1 MSQNENDLQNDDLL
15 SFLCSSCKSELRSIF
30 SIGVP
35 SYLNTSVSNISSIP
49 CNSQVSEIAAN
60 DEINAAY
67 HSLEKSEIIRNETRR
82 DASSG
87 TFGIQVQKVND
98 ITYRHVYSFINLKNR
113 TIIVDN
119 SRNAQCG
126 EEDSK
131 LLFSSIESHNI
142 SANNASAIKPPKQIG
157 EPALPGYSSEKLKLI
172 HDVHEAL
179 FNNADVETTVASKA
193 LVDSRYV
200 AKREAVDAD
209 LAERRRNVYQLASRV
224 LKLSEAIRKI
234 QSNVLSSKYQE
245 GTNETKETSPT
256 NEVSDVDSNVKSV
269 AIQDSLMYTY
279 NPFRMTGKHTIKRV
293 YQKGA
298 GTNKTK
304 ETSSINEVNDTDS
317 NVKIIAIQDP
327 LMYTYNPFQRN
338 RKQEIK
344 RVRLQD

>member
-87 TFGIQVQKVND
+87 TFGI
-98 ITYRHVYSFINLKNR
+98 
-113 TIIVDN
+113 
-119 SRNAQCG
+119 QCG

-224 LKLSEAIRKI
+224 LKLRSVFMNKI
-234 QSNVLSSKYQE
+234 DAHFE
-245 GTNETKETSPT
+245 
-256 NEVSDVDSNVKSV
+256 
-269 AIQDSLMYTY
+269 
-279 NPFRMTGKHTIKRV
+279 
-293 YQKGA
+293 
-298 GTNKTK
+298 
-304 ETSSINEVNDTDS
+304 SSIFN
-317 NVKIIAIQDP
+317 
-327 LMYTYNPFQRN
+327 F
-338 RKQEIK
+338 
-344 RVRLQD
+344 